1 MLSLETLFGSQ
12 EPALGRARVLHAR
25 RFVLILVLLPPL
37 AWAAAVPE
45 RSPHAIVASA
55 HALASQAGI
64 KVMREGGNGFDAAV
78 AVGFALAVVHPQAGN
93 LGGGGFLLARDSAG
107 KEFFLDFRETAPAA
121 ASRNMY
127 LDSHGRMIPGAS
139 TIGFRSIAVPG
150 TVAGLVY
157 AQKKWGK
164 LSLARDM
171 APAIEAARAGF
182 VLSASDA
189 EDFRDPNLSKFPES
203 RRIFQRNGNYYS
215 AGETFRQ
222 PELARTLERIAAH
235 PDDFYRGKLA
245 QQVAGFVQKGGGIVS
260 TADLAAYEPKLRQ
273 PVHGTYRGY
282 EILGAPPPSS
292 GGVTLI
298 ETLNIVEEYP
308 LSQFGQDSAESI
320 HFVAEAFRR
329 AFFDRAEL
337 LGDPDFS
344 RIPVAQ
350 LLDKH
355 YAAAWRESI
364 DPRRATPSAGLR
376 RPASVLDKLDRV
388 AAVSARE
395 PDHTTHYS
403 VVDSDGTAVAVTTT
417 LNDSF
422 GSHVTVAGLGFLLND
437 EMDDFASRAGAP
449 NMYGLIQGEPNSIA
463 ADRRPLSAMA
473 PTIVLKNGKVFLV
486 LGSRG
491 GPRIITAVANVIVGV
506 IDYGLSLQQAV
517 DAPRFH
523 HQWEPDTLR
532 LEGTGF
538 PAETVKQL
546 TAMGYRVERG
556 YPSSTGYRE
565 RWGDV
570 ECIEVDPTTGER
582 IGASDPR
589 AQGKAAGY

>member
-1 MLSLETLFGSQ
+1 VLALETLSGGP
-12 EPALGRARVLHAR
+12 EGPAWGARMAKAR
-25 RFVLILVLLPPL
+25 RFLLILVLLPSL
-37 AWAAAVPE
+37 AWAAVATE
-45 RSPHAIVASA
+45 RAPHAMVASA
-55 HALASQAGI
+55 HALASRAGVA
-64 KVMREGGNGFDAAV
+64 VMQQGGNGFDAAV

-93 LGGGGFLLARDSAG
+93 LGGGGFLLARDAAG

-127 LDSHGRMIPGAS
+127 VDRQGKLVAGAS
-139 TIGFRSIAVPG
+139 TIGFRSVAVPG

-157 AQKKWGK
+157 AQKHWGK
-164 LSLARDM
+164 LPLAHDI
-171 APAIEAARAGF
+171 APAIELARDGF

-189 EDFRDPNLSKFPES
+189 EDFRDPELAKFPQS
-203 RRIFQRNGNYYS
+203 RRIFQRNGNYYRP
-215 AGETFRQ
+215 GEIFRQ
-222 PELARTLERIAAH
+222 PELAHTLERIAGH
-235 PDDFYRGKLA
+235 PDDFYRGKMA
-245 QQVAGFVQKGGGIVS
+245 QQIAAFVQKSGGILT
-260 TADLAAYEPKLRQ
+260 TADLAAYGPKLRQ

-282 EILGAPPPSS
+282 DIIGAPPPSS

-298 ETLNIVEEYP
+298 EALNILEGFR
-308 LSQFGQDSAESI
+308 LSLLPPDSAEAI
-320 HFVAEAFRR
+320 TLVAEAFRR

-344 RIPVAQ
+344 KIPVAQ

-364 DPRRATPSAGLR
+364 DPLHASPSSGLR

-388 AAVSARE
+388 AAVTVPE

-422 GSHVTVAGLGFLLND
+422 GSRVTVAGLGFLLND
-437 EMDDFASRAGAP
+437 EMDDFASRPGAP
-449 NMYGLIQGEPNSIA
+449 NMYGLIQGEANAIA
-463 ADRRPLSAMA
+463 PGRRPLSAMA
-473 PTIVLKNGKVFLV
+473 PTIVLKDGKVFLV

-491 GPRIITAVANVIVGV
+491 GPKIITAVANVIVGV

-523 HQWEPDTLR
+523 HQWEPDILR
-532 LEGTGF
+532 LEGAGF
-538 PAETVKQL
+538 SAQTVKRL
-546 TAMGYRVERG
+546 AGMGYRVQRG
-556 YPSSTGYRE
+556 YAGAAGHRDT
-565 RWGDV
+565 WGDV
-570 ECIEVDPTTGER
+570 ECIEVDPATGER
-582 IGASDPR
+582 VGASDPR
-589 AQGKAAGY
+589 GQGKPAGF